1 MVRKHILFS
10 GRVQGVG
17 FRYQAAWRARGLKL
31 TGWVRNRSDGR
42 VEMEV
47 QGEENEISDLLAC
60 LQTDSFIRIDH
71 MDMEEYPLKEGETK
85 FQMRYTCE

>member
-1 MVRKHILFS
+1 
-10 GRVQGVG
+10 
-17 FRYQAAWRARGLKL
+17 
-31 TGWVRNRSDGR
+31 
-42 VEMEV
+42 MEV

-85 FQMRYTCE
+85 FQTRYTCE